1 MRISSP
7 RFLKSCE
14 VAALFCCLGL
24 YSVGPLLRTS
34 QVWPHSILGC
44 LDLFRSPSQS
54 QGGSQRP
61 WSLSSFSRADMASKQ
76 IPQSIL
82 RYVLKVF
89 LYMQI
94 LIGYGCDSALMSFLV
109 SNRSVL
115 VEFWNP
121 NPERCQP
128 NNSRSFNCNMQLAEI
143 LAMGS
148 AARGLLVTWAAVDML
163 LTHHK
168 PDWFYFC

>member
-61 WSLSSFSRADMASKQ
+61 WSLSSFSRADPKRSLALSS
-76 IPQSIL
+76 QSCC
-82 RYVLKVF
+82 

-94 LIGYGCDSALMSFLV
+94 LIGRHGCDFSLTFFLISKRSA
-109 SNRSVL
+109 L

-121 NPERCQP
+121 NPERCQL

-148 AARGLLVTWAAVDML
+148 AAIGLLVMCVSVDKL

-168 PDWFYFC
+168 PDWFYCC